1 MKSQRQLQMG
11 EAIKRAMSNIF
22 MQDDYLKVAGS
33 YMTISEADVSPDAKN
48 VKIYIDIFGN
58 AELHDTII
66 KNLNQLA
73 PRFRHQIAKNVT
85 LRVVPNLT
93 FVLDK
98 TQDNVA
104 SLEGLLQNETR
115 KDNSNN
121 REE

>member
-1 MKSQRQLQMG
+1 MG

-58 AELHDTII
+58 PELHNTII

-73 PRFRHQIAKNVT
+73 PRFRHQIAKNVI
-85 LRVVPNLT
+85 LRVVPQIT

-104 SLEGLLQNETR
+104 SLEGLLQSETR
-115 KDNSNN
+115 KDSG
-121 REE
+121 EE